1 MQAEVVELSPA
12 EKASKIALEKVE
24 ESIIAGQSFKLEA
37 GAGAG
42 KTYSLVEAL
51 KFLIATRGTSLAK
64 RNQRIACITFTNVA
78 KDEIASRTDRSPVIH
93 CDTIHAFCW
102 SVISGFQSQ
111 LRQFVTE
118 IPQWNERLEEIG
130 EVGAR
135 RIEYSLGHRSISD
148 DALSIHHDD
157 VLTLAVRLTEFE
169 KFRRILASMY
179 PYILIDEYQ
188 DTDAAWMEAVKERFL
203 GDANAPQFA
212 FFGDHWQKIYGTG
225 CGNLEHP
232 AVREIGKEANFR
244 SVPAIVKCLNRMR
257 PELPQE
263 VKDPDADGQVVVFHT
278 NDWPGM
284 RETGYNKGD
293 LPGDKAVEALSA
305 AKELLTAEGWDF
317 EPSHTKILMLTH
329 RVLAAQQGYSSL
341 PVVFRYN
348 ESFTNKEQPHI
359 AFFVDQLEPA
369 RRAFEAKRFGEMFD
383 YLGTNKRYIL
393 RAADKA
399 TWSSSM
405 SKIMDFRTS
414 GTVGDVLAHLREQK
428 VPPLPSAVER
438 LEQKLAAFD
447 PDGEE
452 EMPRNL
458 QELRDL
464 HDVPYSEIV
473 SVTDY
478 LEGHSPFETKH
489 GVKGAQFENVLAVM
503 GRGWNRYNWDKM
515 LANAANPD
523 LVADKDRKMYEDN
536 RNLFYVA
543 CSRPQRRLAV
553 LFTQELSDMAMQT
566 VRNWFGEENVR
577 SLPL

>member
-111 LRQFVTE
+111 LRQFVTD
-118 IPQWNERLEEIG
+118 IPQWSERLEEIG
-130 EVGAR
+130 EVGTR

-157 VLTLAVRLTEFE
+157 VLALAVRLTEFE

-263 VKDPDADGQVVVFHT
+263 VKDPDAEGQVVVFHT
-278 NDWPGM
+278 NDWFGV

-317 EPSHTKILMLTH
+317 EPSRTKILMLTH

-369 RRAFEAKRFGEMFD
+369 LRAFEAKRFGEMFD

-399 TWSSSM
+399 TWSASM
-405 SKIMDFRTS
+405 SKIMELRTS
-414 GTVGDVLAHLREQK
+414 GTVGDVLTHLREQK
-428 VPPLPSAVER
+428 IPALPSAVER
-438 LEQKLAAFD
+438 SEQKLEAFD
-447 PDGEE
+447 PAGEE
-452 EMPRNL
+452 QLPRSL

-478 LEGHSPFETKH
+478 LQGHSPFETKH

-523 LVADKDRKMYEDN
+523 LVSVKDRKMYEDN

-543 CSRPQRRLAV
+543 CSRPQRRLAL
-553 LFTQELSDMAMQT
+553 LFTQELSNTAMQT
-566 VRNWFGEENVR
+566 VRNWFGEENIR
-577 SLPL
+577 SLSL